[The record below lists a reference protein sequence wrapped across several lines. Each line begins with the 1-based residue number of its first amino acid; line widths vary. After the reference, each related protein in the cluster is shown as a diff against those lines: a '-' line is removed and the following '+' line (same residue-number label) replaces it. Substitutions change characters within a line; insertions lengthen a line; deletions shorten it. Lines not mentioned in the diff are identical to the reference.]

1 MSASKAWRDEAVS
14 PISSERVGWMRA
26 HGVRRAVFTESGEA
40 AELELLDTIPAPPSF
55 DEPEAPN
62 EEKPPG
68 VCAYGSCGDPANSPI
83 VPGYCRSHAL
93 KLAGVGNG

>member
-1 MSASKAWRDEAVS
+1 MVA
-14 PISSERVGWMRA
+14 WMRA
-26 HGVRRAVFTESGEA
+26 NGVKSLSCSWCGQAFKICGI
-40 AELELLDTIPAPPSF
+40 ELFDTTHAPPPSF
-55 DEPEAPN
+55 DEPEVPA

>member
-1 MSASKAWRDEAVS
+1 MKPLDADDADSVIA
-14 PISSERVGWMRA
+14 WMRER
-26 HGVRRAVFTESGEA
+26 GVKR
-40 AELELLDTIPAPPSF
+40 LELGILDGKAYGMTFELSDTIPSPASF
-55 DEPEAPN
+55 DEPEAPT
-62 EEKPPG
+62 EEKPAG